1 MRYLFNIVLFLW
13 VISIPFMS
21 PHYNSY
27 TELLIVAGLIFAI
40 IKKQDYSTLKDL
52 IKTYK
57 GIFFVF
63 LSIILTMF
71 ASNFFGVDTSEGYKI
86 TIKLL
91 FRYGLVFLALLYF
104 YKTNKFSKQT
114 LVKFI
119 LFSLFIQA
127 VDGVYQYIYGVD
139 FINHRE
145 ILGYRLSGG
154 VYHVNPFGFIMAIG
168 ASMMTFIIINKKYF
182 KKRSHF
188 FLLVPLL
195 MLFLFN
201 MFYSGSRSS
210 WMFYAVFIL
219 TQLIFIN
226 HKNKKYF
233 FGFLGA
239 LFVFTFSY
247 ILFDDDLNN
256 QFLRLISFDSSG
268 RYRLWKEVLNVIAQK
283 PMLGYGP
290 ESFKL
295 VVDVNVAFVHNSF
308 LEVLLYTGTVGLI
321 LFIWLLY
328 KVYMEIIIEK
338 KFIYLSFYFSLL
350 AISLFDYS
358 IFATEI
364 LLSILTIFAFFV
376 FSQRNITRK
385 VDCVSL
391 GGDVA

>member
-1 MRYLFNIVLFLW
+1 VRYLFNIVLFLW

-188 FLLVPLL
+188 FLLVHRIA
-195 MLFLFN
+195 
-201 MFYSGSRSS
+201 FY
-210 WMFYAVFIL
+210 
-219 TQLIFIN
+219 Q
-226 HKNKKYF
+226 
-233 FGFLGA
+233 
-239 LFVFTFSY
+239 
-247 ILFDDDLNN
+247 
-256 QFLRLISFDSSG
+256 
-268 RYRLWKEVLNVIAQK
+268 
-283 PMLGYGP
+283 
-290 ESFKL
+290 
-295 VVDVNVAFVHNSF
+295 
-308 LEVLLYTGTVGLI
+308 
-321 LFIWLLY
+321 
-328 KVYMEIIIEK
+328 
-338 KFIYLSFYFSLL
+338 
-350 AISLFDYS
+350 
-358 IFATEI
+358 
-364 LLSILTIFAFFV
+364 
-376 FSQRNITRK
+376 
-385 VDCVSL
+385 
-391 GGDVA
+391 